1 MWLIDWLIIQPLSFW
16 SNYMLPYKSYA
27 YFHLKMH
34 ISTCLFTVPWYTK
47 HDKYVIWVQG
57 WIQRFWKRG
66 TLYVGHHGWL
76 TKKILSFRW
85 SKKAKRTLETKVFG
99 ETFLSVFSNFLHF
112 NESLPLKSYQFFKIY
127 ICFYKKR
134 EKTLIQ
140 QSSKKEKLRKFGLCF
155 I

>member
-1 MWLIDWLIIQPLSFW
+1 MIDWLSSLCHFEVIICYHINLICIFSFK
-16 SNYMLPYKSYA
+16 SAYKYLLIHSSMVHQTY
-27 YFHLKMH
+27 
-34 ISTCLFTVPWYTK
+34 
-47 HDKYVIWVQG
+47 DKYVIWVQG

-76 TKKILSFRW
+76 TKKLLSFRW

-112 NESLPLKSYQFFKIY
+112 NESLPMKSYQFFKIY